1 MIAFVFSGGGS
12 RGAMEAGGTKAL
24 YEAGIRPDI
33 VVGSSAGA
41 MNAAF
46 LATDPSD
53 SGAERLCQIWTDVHN
68 RDVVPGGLLSKA
80 WRVIRRKP
88 SVFSQGPLKA
98 FIQKHIPEGM
108 TTFGDLPPD
117 IELYITAANLQ
128 TSTLYLFGED
138 DSASLVDA
146 VLASSAFPGGFPPV
160 QYGPWQYTDG
170 GVIANVPITVA
181 IEKGAEKKEAM
192 TIYALDV
199 AYTGGTYGPARD
211 IVSILLRVASIML
224 YQDLQGEL
232 AYASQQPGVKVHHIV
247 IRGVSQASDFDFDH
261 GAEMVDVGYKRVKRY
276 LDRLE
281 SGAVDFA
288 PGIQEAQEP
297 APPPPGARI
306 WVPPDLGSTP

>member
-12 RGAMEAGGTKAL
+12 RGAMEAGGIKAL
-24 YEAGIRPDI
+24 YEAGIRPDM

-46 LATDPSD
+46 LAIDPVE
-53 SGAERLCQIWTDVHN
+53 GAAERLCKIWQSVRN
-68 RDVVPGGLLSKA
+68 RDIVPGGHLSKV

-88 SVFSQGPLKA
+88 SIFAQEPLEA
-98 FIQKHIPEGM
+98 FIRGHIPADV

-117 IELYITAANLQ
+117 VRLFVTAANLQ

-138 DSASLVDA
+138 PSAALVDA

-160 QYGPWQYTDG
+160 RHGRWQYTDG

-181 IEKGAEKKEAM
+181 IEKGAR

-199 AYTGGTYGPARD
+199 AYTGGVYGPATD
-211 IVSILLRVASIML
+211 IIGILLRVASIML
-224 YQDLQGEL
+224 YQDLRQEL
-232 AYASQQPGVKVHHIV
+232 AYASQQPGLTVHHII

-261 GAEMVDVGYKRVKRY
+261 GPEMVEVGYKRVKRY
-276 LDRLE
+276 LERLE
-281 SGAVDFA
+281 VGAVEFS
-288 PGIQEAQEP
+288 PGEVEAEKP
-297 APPPPGARI
+297 APAPPGARI
-306 WVPPDLGSTP
+306 WVPPDPWSSP